1 MSAPLIFFDKPVS
14 TFPENAL
21 LYQTAK
27 STMHGATRRE
37 VIIGE
42 QEAACWIRDGMTV
55 SIGGFPQFQP
65 SDADRSRH
73 HPQRR
78 RNLTVVGAAS
88 AGLEV
93 DLLIGAGCV
102 KAVIA
107 PMISGES
114 LAPIGPSF
122 RYFAQRGEL
131 EVVELDEHMYYQ
143 GLRAA
148 AALMPSLPW
157 RGGIGTDYAKLNPRL
172 KEFDDPITGER
183 LLAIPAIDIDVALIH
198 AGAADPYGNVQHVG
212 TGFGDRAHHRA
223 ADRTIVTVEKVIPNE
238 EVRANPYRTS
248 IASVDAVVRAPYG
261 SHPIASP
268 GHYLEDAAHIREYV
282 AAATAML
289 KDGNRGPFDD
299 YLRKYVLEP
308 ATHADYLTRIGFERI
323 LSLYEIYG
331 DGAPAGGVRQEPR
344 RSTRTRS

>member
-1 MSAPLIFFDKPVS
+1 MP
-14 TFPENAL
+14 
-21 LYQTAK
+21 
-27 STMHGATRRE
+27 
-37 VIIGE
+37 IIR
-42 QEAACWIRDGMTV
+42 AIIRNG
-55 SIGGFPQFQP
+55 IK
-65 SDADRSRH
+65 
-73 HPQRR
+73 
-78 RNLTVVGAAS
+78 NLTVVGAAS
-88 AGLEV
+88 AGLET

-102 KAVIA
+102 KTVIA

-122 RYFAQRGEL
+122 RAFAQRGEI

-223 ADRTIVTVEKVIPNE
+223 ADQTIVTVEKVIPNE
-238 EVRANPYRTS
+238 AVRADPYRTS

-261 SHPIASP
+261 SHPYASP
-268 GHYLEDAAHIREYV
+268 GHYLEDAKHIREYV

-289 KDGNRGPFDD
+289 KDRSRGPLDD

-308 ATHADYLTRIGFERI
+308 KTHADYLTRIGFERI
-323 LSLYEIYG
+323 LSLHEF
-331 DGAPAGGVRQEPR
+331 
-344 RSTRTRS
+344 

>member
-1 MSAPLIFFDKPVS
+1 VRG
-14 TFPENAL
+14 
-21 LYQTAK
+21 Q
-27 STMHGATRRE
+27 STMSGSKRRE

-42 QEAACWIRDGMTV
+42 QEAAGWIRDGMTI
-55 SIGGFPQFQP
+55 SIGGFLN
-65 SDADRSRH
+65 SS
-73 HPQRR
+73 HPMPIVRAII
-78 RNLTVVGAAS
+78 RNGVKDLTVVGAAS
-88 AGLEV
+88 AGLEI

-102 KAVIA
+102 KTVIA

-122 RYFAQRGEL
+122 RSLAQRGEL

-148 AALMPSLPW
+148 AELMPSLPW

-172 KEFDDPITGER
+172 KEFADPITGER
-183 LLAIPAIDIDVALIH
+183 LLAIPAIDIDVAILH

-223 ADRTIVTVEKVIPNE
+223 ADKTIVTVDKVIPNE

-248 IASVDAVVRAPYG
+248 IAGVDAVVRAPYG
-261 SHPIASP
+261 SHPYASP
-268 GHYLEDAAHIREYV
+268 GHYLEDAVHIREYV
-282 AAATAML
+282 GAATARL
-289 KDGNRGPFDD
+289 KDGNRGPLDD

-323 LSLYEIYG
+323 LSLYE
-331 DGAPAGGVRQEPR
+331 V
-344 RSTRTRS
+344 